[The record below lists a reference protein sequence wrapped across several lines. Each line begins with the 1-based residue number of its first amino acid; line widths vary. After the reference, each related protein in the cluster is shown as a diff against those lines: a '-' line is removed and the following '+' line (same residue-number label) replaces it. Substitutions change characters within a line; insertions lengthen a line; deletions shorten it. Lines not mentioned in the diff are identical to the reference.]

1 MPQSNKRKSLVRANV
16 VKAFEDRVAM
26 AVERAVENDFHT
38 LDDVLRDVAR
48 RLGCT
53 RAELKYYKK
62 MIVQMLAG
70 MGYS

>member
-1 MPQSNKRKSLVRANV
+1 
-16 VKAFEDRVAM
+16 M